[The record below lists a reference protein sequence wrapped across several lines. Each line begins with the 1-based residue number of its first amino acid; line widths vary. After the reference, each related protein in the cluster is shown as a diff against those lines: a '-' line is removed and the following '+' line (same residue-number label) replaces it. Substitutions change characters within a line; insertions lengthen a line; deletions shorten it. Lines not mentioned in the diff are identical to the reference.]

1 MMFYRVI
8 AVDDSPIIIKMLEV
22 MLANRYLFRG
32 FTKSDRAVEYLR
44 TKGADLLI
52 LDIDMPDIDGLE
64 VLEKIREDFG
74 QKMPII
80 MLTSNNDKKYVL
92 ECFTRGAN
100 DYAIKPIDEEQFL
113 EKLEKLLNIK

>member
-1 MMFYRVI
+1 MFYRVI
-8 AVDDSPIIIKMLEV
+8 AVDDSPMIIKMLEV
-22 MLANRYLFRG
+22 MLGNKYIFRG

-80 MLTSNNDKKYVL
+80 MLTSNNDKDYVL
-92 ECFTRGAN
+92 ECYKRGAN
-100 DYAIKPIDEEQFL
+100 DYAIKPIDEEHFL
-113 EKLEKLLNIK
+113 KKIEKLLNIE